1 MSDSQNM
8 INFNEKLAH
17 DSYNNKDRI
26 YIDSKGYDNNEI
38 ILRKNPEMKNEWQSN
53 NIELNTLNKLRNLGC
68 NCGCHRISNFNDGKE
83 NILNNQIN
91 FEYNSNRNSPI
102 EQNLIHSQSIL
113 LNKDIPNSTSDN
125 ENINTYDIKNPKI
138 KNMKKLLKKGLSY
151 PINNERNLQN
161 EKSNKRLDLNMISGQ
176 NYNTY
181 HNTNN
186 NNSNNNF
193 QEFLDEKD
201 GPLSMKS
208 TMKSSGLMRNPKD
221 FVDKSNIDFN
231 AFNNPQIE
239 NKANNL
245 RNNVNSPGI
254 NNNIYHYDYHKDF
267 DYYNNKTSALNSN
280 NNNNRN
286 EEMTNYMSRNTNM
299 NSDIFS
305 FKNSNQNYDLNNN
318 CYQRILENPI
328 KNEKNSSILEQNV
341 KSNNYTYRNYEAKIN
356 KNNSNFSAI
365 IRNQNNFNE
374 YVPDNIYYKDNIN
387 SERVNNSMNFMSPTK
402 NRSPYISG
410 NTSFN
415 EKNSTLHI
423 KRNKTLLPNN
433 IQRLGIS
440 LNDKKETKQ
449 YENDFKNSDFE
460 IKQKK
465 IKRIKNNGDLGRI
478 IDRIKHF
485 RKIRYKKNNL
495 FRNNDDNF
503 YSRYNILKNKNSN
516 NIKYSIPQ
524 HYHSLCL
531 TKKNINKGKNYSMFN
546 QRDNRDYNNRLNNSL
561 QNLKFFINQSSILPP
576 NPYETVIKARE
587 STFFHD

>member
-1 MSDSQNM
+1 
-8 INFNEKLAH
+8 
-17 DSYNNKDRI
+17 
-26 YIDSKGYDNNEI
+26 
-38 ILRKNPEMKNEWQSN
+38 
-53 NIELNTLNKLRNLGC
+53 
-68 NCGCHRISNFNDGKE
+68 
-83 NILNNQIN
+83 
-91 FEYNSNRNSPI
+91 
-102 EQNLIHSQSIL
+102 
-113 LNKDIPNSTSDN
+113 
-125 ENINTYDIKNPKI
+125 
-138 KNMKKLLKKGLSY
+138 
-151 PINNERNLQN
+151 
-161 EKSNKRLDLNMISGQ
+161 
-176 NYNTY
+176 
-181 HNTNN
+181 
-186 NNSNNNF
+186 
-193 QEFLDEKD
+193 
-201 GPLSMKS
+201 
-208 TMKSSGLMRNPKD
+208 
-221 FVDKSNIDFN
+221 
-231 AFNNPQIE
+231 
-239 NKANNL
+239 
-245 RNNVNSPGI
+245 
-254 NNNIYHYDYHKDF
+254 
-267 DYYNNKTSALNSN
+267 
-280 NNNNRN
+280 
-286 EEMTNYMSRNTNM
+286 M

-387 SERVNNSMNFMSPTK
+387 SERVNNSMNFMSPIK

-415 EKNSTLHI
+415 EKNSTLNL
-423 KRNKTLLPNN
+423 KRNNTLLPNN

-440 LNDKKETKQ
+440 LKDKNETKQ

>member
-8 INFNEKLAH
+8 MNLNEKFDH
-17 DSYNNKDRI
+17 DIYNNKERI
-26 YIDSKGYDNNEI
+26 YIDSKGKDNNEM

-53 NIELNTLNKLRNLGC
+53 NIELNTLYKLRNFGC
-68 NCGCHRISNFNDGKE
+68 NCGCHGTSNCNDGNE
-83 NILNNQIN
+83 NILNNQLN
-91 FEYNSNRNSPI
+91 FKYITDRNSPN
-102 EQNLIHSQSIL
+102 EQNLLHSQSIL

-125 ENINTYDIKNPKI
+125 RNINDIKIPKI
-138 KNMKKLLKKGLSY
+138 KNMKKLLKKGLPY
-151 PINNERNLQN
+151 PLNNGRNLQN

-193 QEFLDEKD
+193 QEFRDEKD

-208 TMKSSGLMRNPKD
+208 TMKSTGLIRNPKD
-221 FVDKSNIDFN
+221 IDDKSNIDFN
-231 AFNNPQIE
+231 AYNNPQIE
-239 NKANNL
+239 IKANNL
-245 RNNVNSPGI
+245 RNNVNSPEI
-254 NNNIYHYDYHKDF
+254 NNNIYYYDYHKDF
-267 DYYNNKTSALNSN
+267 DYYNNKTSYGNSN

-286 EEMTNYMSRNTNM
+286 EEMTGCMSRNTNM

-318 CYQRILENPI
+318 CYQRIENPI

-341 KSNNYTYRNYEAKIN
+341 KSNNYTYRNYEEKIN
-356 KNNSNFSAI
+356 KKNSNFSAI
-365 IRNQNNFNE
+365 IGNPNNLNE
-374 YVPDNIYYKDNIN
+374 YVPDNIYYKDNFN
-387 SERVNNSMNFMSPTK
+387 SERGNNSMNFMSPTK

-423 KRNKTLLPNN
+423 KRNKSLLPNN

-449 YENDFKNSDFE
+449 YEKDFKNSDFE

-465 IKRIKNNGDLGRI
+465 IKGIKNNRDLGRI

-503 YSRYNILKNKNSN
+503 YSGYNIIKNKNSN

-524 HYHSLCL
+524 HYHSLCSI
-531 TKKNINKGKNYSMFN
+531 KKYINKGKNYSMFN
-546 QRDNRDYNNRLNNSL
+546 QRDYRDYNNGLNNSL
-561 QNLKFFINQSSILPP
+561 QNCKFFINQSSILPP

-587 STFFHD
+587 STFFND